1 MQNLINFLIRYNS
14 WLFFAALETVCL
26 ILVFT
31 YNPYQERVYISS
43 ANQISGQLYTGLSQ
57 ISEYFYLRSKNEEL
71 VKENNDLLQQVL
83 LLNQYIADNEID
95 SVNPGIFTNPLN
107 AGQRYEFVPARVIGN
122 SITRT
127 HNYITLN
134 KGSQSGL
141 KSGLGVIDQ
150 NGVVGV
156 IGNVS
161 EKYAVVIPILNPQF
175 RLSVKLK
182 KNNYFGSLVWNGVDS
197 RHAVLEELP
206 RHARCADGDTLVT
219 SGYSEIFPDGIMVG
233 TIIDDNPHDDD
244 NFYAIKTLLSVDF
257 ARLRNVLI
265 IIDKDSDEQKK
276 LEEPYKKELNK

>member
-182 KNNYFGSLVWNGVDS
+182 KNNYFGSLVSFTSFPAFWAMYVAWNVVFCDCFHRMADNEVWVFVVRAQRVDGNS
-197 RHAVLEELP
+197 RFIL
-206 RHARCADGDTLVT
+206 
-219 SGYSEIFPDGIMVG
+219 F
-233 TIIDDNPHDDD
+233 
-244 NFYAIKTLLSVDF
+244 FLL
-257 ARLRNVLI
+257 RLTG
-265 IIDKDSDEQKK
+265 SCKK
-276 LEEPYKKELNK
+276 LI